1 MRKRCLHYKKATK
14 IIIWIFTLILVWFM
28 AHTLII
34 TFHGLKDNTS
44 ITDVAVVL
52 GNKVEKD
59 GAPSDRLKSR
69 LDKAIELYEKG
80 YFDYIIVSG
89 GIGQE
94 GFDEAEVMKKYLMDE
109 GISSEYIILDQ
120 QGYNSYMTAKNT
132 KTIMNKMDFHSV
144 TIISQFFHISRTEL
158 AFKKVGIEDIYSAHA
173 DYFELRDIYS
183 LAREFPAYYKYLL
196 AY

>member
-1 MRKRCLHYKKATK
+1 MKNRSLHYKKITK
-14 IIIWIFTLILVWFM
+14 IIISLFAMFLVWFI

-34 TFHGLKDNTS
+34 TFHGLKDNIS

-59 GAPSDRLKSR
+59 GVPSNRLKSR
-69 LDKAIELYEKG
+69 LDKALELYEKG

-89 GIGQE
+89 GAGEE
-94 GFDEAEVMKKYLMDE
+94 GFDEAEVMKNYLMDK
-109 GISSEYIILDQ
+109 GISSEYIILDP
-120 QGYNSYMTAKNT
+120 QGYNSYMTAQNT
-132 KTIMNKMDFHSV
+132 KAIMNKMDFNSV
-144 TIISQFFHISRTEL
+144 TIITQFFHISRTEL
-158 AFKKVGIEDIYSAHA
+158 AFKKVGIEKIYSAHS
-173 DYFELRDIYS
+173 DYFELRDIHS